1 MSLLRLSKYGIYC
14 PKGDFYI
21 DATGKVKR
29 NIVTHAHSDHAR
41 PGHISYLTHK
51 SSEPLLRARIGKKI
65 NIQTLDYDK
74 AITMNGINVSLH
86 PSGHIYGASQVRV
99 EYKGEVW
106 VVTGDYK
113 LENDGLSMPFE
124 PVKCHQFITECTF
137 GLPVYH
143 WPDQHEVYRKIND
156 WWRDNKSNDITSVL
170 FGYSLGKSQRIIFNI
185 DHDIGPVFVHRTVDK
200 MNQAIRS
207 DGAKLPE
214 TIALDQDIDAK
225 LVKAN
230 LIIAPPSFTTGAWMR
245 NLEPFSV
252 AMASGWIQTGRNMGS
267 SLDRGFI
274 LSDHV
279 DWEGLMS
286 AIRMTEA
293 ERVITMHGYTSE
305 LSRYLNETG
314 THSIELDA
322 LKNQPFQL

>member
-1 MSLLRLSKYGIYC
+1 LSLLRLSKYGIYC

-21 DATGKVKR
+21 DATGKVER

-65 NIQTLDYDK
+65 NIQTIAFADPLS
-74 AITMNGINVSLH
+74 INGVTVSLY
-86 PSGHIYGASQVRV
+86 PSGHIYGASQIRV
-99 EYKGEVW
+99 EHNGEVW
-106 VVTGDYK
+106 VITGDYK
-113 LENDGLSMPFE
+113 LEDDGLAKPFE
-124 PVKCHQFITECTF
+124 PIKCHHFITECTF

-143 WPDQHEVYRKIND
+143 WPDQQKVYQQINN
-156 WWRDNKSNDITSVL
+156 WWRHNKDIGVTSVL
-170 FGYSLGKSQRIIFNI
+170 FGYSLGKSQRIIYNI
-185 DHDIGPVFVHRTVDK
+185 DHDIGPVFVHRAVDK
-200 MNQAIRS
+200 MNAAIKS

-214 TIALDQDIDAK
+214 TIALDQDIDPK
-225 LVKAN
+225 RVKGN

-267 SLDRGFI
+267 RLDRGFI

-279 DWEGLMS
+279 DWDGLMS
-286 AIRMTEA
+286 TIKLTEA

-305 LSRYLNETG
+305 VSRYLNENG
-314 THSIELDA
+314 THSIELEA
-322 LKNQPFQL
+322 LKNQPYQL